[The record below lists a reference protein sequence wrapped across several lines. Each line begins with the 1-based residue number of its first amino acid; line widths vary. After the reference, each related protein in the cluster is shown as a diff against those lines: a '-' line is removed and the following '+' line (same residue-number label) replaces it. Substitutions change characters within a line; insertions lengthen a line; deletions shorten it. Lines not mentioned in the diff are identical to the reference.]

1 MASIL
6 SARQALRLPRQLR
19 LFSTSLSVG
28 SGSTDVKRL
37 GVVGAGQMV
46 SPPLSLNP
54 RLYVA
59 DHGLSW
65 STGLGDCPRG
75 RPKGPGAR
83 YARRL
88 GAKLPGQGHWLC
100 RLVAP
105 PEPKSKQAPD
115 TYLPLQKSSSPKTSP
130 RAASPRSRPT
140 LRAPSSPQQPPS
152 TPSPTSTSSSRPS
165 PRSPSSSLT
174 SSPSSPRSAPSTPS
188 WPPTRRPSPSR
199 ASPPPPPRTPPTRPT
214 APASSRRTL

>member
-1 MASIL
+1 MASVL

-19 LFSTSLSVG
+19 LFSTSLSRG

-75 RPKGPGAR
+75 RRKGPGAR
-83 YARRL
+83 YPRRL

-100 RLVAP
+100 RLVPPAP
-105 PEPKSKQAPD
+105 NPRVNK
-115 TYLPLQKSSSPKTSP
+115 PLTH
-130 RAASPRSRPT
+130 
-140 LRAPSSPQQPPS
+140 
-152 TPSPTSTSSSRPS
+152 
-165 PRSPSSSLT
+165 SSL
-174 SSPSSPRSAPSTPS
+174 SREAPCQRRRQEPHHPGAGRRGARPPHPNNLDRLPRRRRLRHRGRPRD
-188 WPPTRRPSPSR
+188 PP
-199 ASPPPPPRTPPTRPT
+199 AQV
-214 APASSRRTL
+214 